1 MAPRCPM
8 RRITRF
14 CLADARVTNLDFV
27 RFGPALLLVM
37 VFACAAPTPAPSA
50 APVRAVGGALE
61 RVILQ
66 SADVPADYVIEKD
79 EPMSQDD
86 LANGLGT
93 TPVQLKQR
101 LAIGYVRVFTKGGE
115 PFGWCVMDSIPTP
128 TADEATG
135 RASR

>member
-1 MAPRCPM
+1 MAPRCPI

-27 RFGPALLLVM
+27 RSSAALLLITV
-37 VFACAAPTPAPSA
+37 VACAAQNPAPSA
-50 APVRAVGGALE
+50 APARAVRGALQN
-61 RVILQ
+61 VGLQ
-66 SADVPADYVIEKD
+66 APHETQGYVVEKD

-101 LAIGYVRVFTKGGE
+101 LAIGYVRGFTDRGA
-115 PFGWCVMDSIPTP
+115 PVGWCVSV
-128 TADEATG
+128 
-135 RASR
+135 S